1 MMKSQIATT
10 MGFMGHELAVNPDVQ
25 AKLFEEI
32 TNMNEDLNGKII
44 NYEQIQGLKYLDQV
58 VCETLRKWPA
68 APVSAFQVALKNDDN
83 IIFCFRSQ
91 IEFVLRTMIS
101 AGKDKTSPGTRTHH
115 F

>member
-1 MMKSQIATT
+1 
-10 MGFMGHELAVNPDVQ
+10 MGFLGHELAVNPEVQ

-32 TNMNEDLNGKII
+32 TNMNEDLDGKII

-68 APVSAFQVALKNDDN
+68 APVRDFNVALKKYDN
-83 IIFCFRSQ
+83 IVFCFRSQ

-101 AGKDKTSPGTRTHH
+101 AGKANLLPGIKDIHS
-115 F
+115 